1 MRMQA
6 SYRKEVRE
14 TEDYRLDTEEEM
26 TEEELEA
33 VSEAERKLVR
43 YFMEHNPEKKV
54 IVIRPGNDN
63 AITLHG
69 AQDVE
74 NFIEA
79 IRDYSH
85 KVF

>member
-1 MRMQA
+1 MRG
-6 SYRKEVRE
+6 
-14 TEDYRLDTEEEM
+14 TEDNRLDAEEEM
-26 TEEELEA
+26 TEEEMEA
-33 VSEAERKLVR
+33 VPEAERKLIR

>member
-1 MRMQA
+1 MRG
-6 SYRKEVRE
+6 
-14 TEDYRLDTEEEM
+14 TEDYRLDAEEEM
-26 TEEELEA
+26 TEEEMEA
-33 VSEAERKLVR
+33 VPEAERKLIR

-85 KVF
+85 KVV

>member
-1 MRMQA
+1 MRGP
-6 SYRKEVRE
+6 
-14 TEDYRLDTEEEM
+14 EDYRLDAEEEM
-26 TEEELEA
+26 TEEEMEA
-33 VSEAERKLVR
+33 VPEAERKLIR

>member
-1 MRMQA
+1 MRG
-6 SYRKEVRE
+6 
-14 TEDYRLDTEEEM
+14 TEDYRLDAEEEM
-26 TEEELEA
+26 TEEEMEA
-33 VSEAERKLVR
+33 VPEAERKLIR

-74 NFIEA
+74 IFIEA

>member
-1 MRMQA
+1 MRG
-6 SYRKEVRE
+6 
-14 TEDYRLDTEEEM
+14 TEDYRLDAEEEM

-33 VSEAERKLVR
+33 VPEAERKLIR

>member
-1 MRMQA
+1 MRG
-6 SYRKEVRE
+6 
-14 TEDYRLDTEEEM
+14 TEDYRLDAEEEM
-26 TEEELEA
+26 TEEEMEA
-33 VSEAERKLVR
+33 VPEAERKLIR
-43 YFMEHNPEKKV
+43 YFIEHNPEKKV

-63 AITLHG
+63 TITLRG

-79 IRDYSH
+79 IQDYSR

>member
-1 MRMQA
+1 MRG
-6 SYRKEVRE
+6 
-14 TEDYRLDTEEEM
+14 TEDYRLDAEEEM
-26 TEEELEA
+26 TEEEMEA
-33 VSEAERKLVR
+33 VPEAERKLIR
-43 YFMEHNPEKKV
+43 YFLEHNPEKKV

>member
-1 MRMQA
+1 MRG
-6 SYRKEVRE
+6 
-14 TEDYRLDTEEEM
+14 TEDYRLDAEEEM
-26 TEEELEA
+26 TEEEMEA
-33 VSEAERKLVR
+33 VPEAERKLIR

-79 IRDYSH
+79 IQDYSR

>member
-1 MRMQA
+1 MGR
-6 SYRKEVRE
+6 
-14 TEDYRLDTEEEM
+14 TEDYRFDTEDEM
-26 TEEELEA
+26 MEGELET
-33 VSEAERKLVR
+33 VPEVERKLIL
-43 YFMEHNPEKKV
+43 YFIEHNPEKKV

-63 AITLHG
+63 AIMLHG

-79 IRDYSH
+79 IRDYSR

>member
-1 MRMQA
+1 M
-6 SYRKEVRE
+6 EG
-14 TEDYRLDTEEEM
+14 TEDYRIDVAEEI

-33 VSEAERKLVR
+33 MPETERKLVR

-79 IRDYSH
+79 IRDHSR

>member
-1 MRMQA
+1 MRG
-6 SYRKEVRE
+6 
-14 TEDYRLDTEEEM
+14 TEDYSVDAEEEM
-26 TEEELEA
+26 TEEEMEA
-33 VSEAERKLVR
+33 VPEAERKLIR

>member
-1 MRMQA
+1 MRG
-6 SYRKEVRE
+6 
-14 TEDYRLDTEEEM
+14 TEDYRLDAEEDMTEEEM
-26 TEEELEA
+26 EA
-33 VSEAERKLVR
+33 VPEAERKLIR

>member
-1 MRMQA
+1 MRG
-6 SYRKEVRE
+6 
-14 TEDYRLDTEEEM
+14 TEDYRLDAEEEM
-26 TEEELEA
+26 TEEEMEA
-33 VSEAERKLVR
+33 VPEAERKLIR

-54 IVIRPGNDN
+54 IEIRPGNDN

>member
-1 MRMQA
+1 MRG
-6 SYRKEVRE
+6 
-14 TEDYRLDTEEEM
+14 TEDYRLDAEEEM
-26 TEEELEA
+26 TEEEMEA
-33 VSEAERKLVR
+33 VPEAERKLIR